1 VHRGNMKA
9 HQSGMGQSIWVV
21 DDEPAVARYLA
32 ELLEDWGYNVRLFN
46 EPLKVLAA
54 LDEEKGNID
63 LLITDQTMP
72 GLSGVALALR
82 LHSLRPNLPIIL
94 CTGYSDGI
102 DRSEV
107 LRQGIR
113 RYFTK
118 PVPADELLKA
128 VAEELVSK

>member
-1 VHRGNMKA
+1 
-9 HQSGMGQSIWVV
+9 
-21 DDEPAVARYLA
+21 
-32 ELLEDWGYNVRLFN
+32 
-46 EPLKVLAA
+46 
-54 LDEEKGNID
+54 